1 MVKVRILASKR
12 LTKSFKK
19 LEDYETWESIPFEQS
34 EAVEI
39 VAGAVR
45 RMSAESEPLT
55 ITISPIEKIRN
66 EKDLS
71 SERRK
76 Q

>member
-19 LEDYETWESIPFEQS
+19 LEGMETWESIPFEQA
-34 EAVEI
+34 EAIEI

-45 RMSAESEPLT
+45 RMKSESEPLT
-55 ITISPIEKIRN
+55 ITVTPIEKN
-66 EKDLS
+66 EKDIS
-71 SERRK
+71 TKRC
-76 Q
+76 

>member
-12 LTKSFKK
+12 LTKSFNK
-19 LEDYETWESIPFEQS
+19 LEGLNTWESIPFEQD

-45 RMSAESEPLT
+45 RLSPDAEPLT
-55 ITISPIEKIRN
+55 ITITPIEKI
-66 EKDLS
+66 K
-71 SERRK
+71 K
-76 Q
+76 